1 MSSVLQPVFSPVRY
15 IVVDM
20 QMDSGTHIKKRA
32 LSATE
37 RTSSPGLKRMKKF
50 SQKPVLRLDCTR
62 SPRLQPQP
70 IQYSSPLPFSIDS
83 SATFTSS
90 VHSVHSAARSYHN
103 PFSNKL
109 YDCQQPYNYEPQ
121 SYQPAQCKPPTPLHW
136 KGFSGFQP
144 AWTPTR
150 MPYGA
155 DCKFV
160 GMCQTGVSRSIYSGF
175 SNNSGHLD
183 DFPSAVSKNIPV
195 VLPKKTGDGRDTFIN
210 ALVSC
215 LLEVKETLAAQQ
227 GSIEKLL
234 QMVKL
239 ALLDDQQWDEQ
250 VKLQRA

>member
-1 MSSVLQPVFSPVRY
+1 MSSGLQPARSPVGY
-15 IVVDM
+15 TIVDM
-20 QMDSGTHIKKRA
+20 KMDAGAHIMKRA

-37 RTSSPGLKRMKKF
+37 RTSSPELKRVKIF
-50 SQKPVLRLDCTR
+50 SNKPVLRLECTR

-70 IQYSSPLPFSIDS
+70 IQYLSPLPFSIDS

-90 VHSVHSAARSYHN
+90 VHSLHSAARSYHD
-103 PFSNKL
+103 PFSTKL

-144 AWTPTR
+144 AWAPTR

-155 DCKFV
+155 DYNFA

-183 DFPSAVSKNIPV
+183 DVPSAVSTNIPAM
-195 VLPKKTGDGRDTFIN
+195 LPKKTGDARDTFIN

-215 LLEVKETLAAQQ
+215 LLKVRKTLAAQQ
-227 GSIEKLL
+227 SSIKELL
-234 QMVKL
+234 QMV
-239 ALLDDQQWDEQ
+239 ALLDDHQWDEQ
-250 VKLQRA
+250 VEL